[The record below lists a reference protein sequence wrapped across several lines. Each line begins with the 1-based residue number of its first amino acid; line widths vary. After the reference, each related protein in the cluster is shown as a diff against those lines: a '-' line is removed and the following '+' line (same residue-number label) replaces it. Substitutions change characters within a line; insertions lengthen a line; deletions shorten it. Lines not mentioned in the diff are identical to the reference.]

1 MGNKSDGHH
10 IQYHSDNH
18 IMDSIQCPFCKKDF
32 DGTEISYKDFNIHL
46 QKCGLLFVKINKPC
60 DLFSTNEDPELA
72 KLIFNYS
79 KQYTLSKQL
88 KKKSK
93 IGINQKLDE
102 LKKSIQSRKISWEK
116 GFCQLDLTRDEI
128 LVKSMEQIEKVDLFK
143 ELKINFIGEIC
154 YDAGGIIREWFTI
167 IFRTLEGNKLKL
179 FIPSDNDNFS
189 YNINPFLKHNNENF
203 KYFNFI
209 GKLIGKALLDNI
221 TLNICFNKMIYK
233 MMLQED
239 IIFEDLK
246 EIDTQLYNSLKN
258 LKSNPGNDNDK
269 NIEDLGI
276 YYNIE
281 MKDVINQRHSLD
293 LIENGKNIIV
303 KNIDDYINKRIQF
316 LKGIYEPFIQKIRD
330 GLFKIIPKDKIQ
342 ILNSDEF
349 DLVLNGK
356 PFIDLEE
363 WKENTHYKRPYF
375 RSHKV
380 IRWFWEVLGEL
391 TQKQLSNFLMFS
403 TGSSRVPYGGFNAL
417 ESNRGN
423 KANFTIESIQYN
435 FGVKNYIKAHTCFN
449 RIDLPLFPNKE
460 ELKEAVNFV
469 SFDEII
475 GFGID

>member
-1 MGNKSDGHH
+1 MGNKANDHH
-10 IQYHSDNH
+10 IQYHSDNN
-18 IMDSIQCPFCKKDF
+18 IMDSIQCPFCKEVF
-32 DGTEISYKDFNIHL
+32 DGTSMSYKEFNIHL

-60 DLFSTNEDPELA
+60 DLFSTNEDQELT
-72 KLIFNYS
+72 KSITNYS
-79 KQYTLSKQL
+79 KQYSLSKQL
-88 KKKSK
+88 KKKSQMK
-93 IGINQKLDE
+93 TDQKLEE

-116 GFCQLDLTRDEI
+116 GCCKLELTRNEI
-128 LVKSMEQIEKVDLFK
+128 LVKSMEQIEKIDLFK
-143 ELKINFIGEIC
+143 ELKIDFIGEIC
-154 YDAGGIIREWFTI
+154 YDAGGIMREWFTI
-167 IFRTLEGNKLKL
+167 IFRTLEGDKLKL
-179 FIPSDNDNFS
+179 FVVSDNDNFS
-189 YNINPFLKHNNENF
+189 YNINPFLKHNSENY

-221 TLNICFNKMIYK
+221 TLNVCFNKIIYK
-233 MMLQED
+233 MILQED
-239 IIFEDLK
+239 IKYEDLK
-246 EIDTQLYNSLKN
+246 EIDTQLYTSLKN
-258 LKSNPGNDNDK
+258 LKSTPNNEI

-281 MKDVINQRHSLD
+281 MKDVLNQTHLLD
-293 LIENGKNIIV
+293 LIENGRNIPV
-303 KNIDDYINKRIQF
+303 KDIDDYINKRIQF

-342 ILNSDEF
+342 ILNADEF
-349 DLVLNGK
+349 DLILNGK
-356 PFIDLEE
+356 PSIDLDE
-363 WKENTHYKRPYF
+363 WKYSTQYKIPYN

-380 IRWFWEVLGEL
+380 IKWFWEVLGEL

-403 TGSSRVPYGGFNAL
+403 TGSSRVPYGGFDAL

-423 KANFTIESIQYN
+423 IAKFTIESSTYN
-435 FGVKNYIKAHTCFN
+435 YGKKNFIKAHTCFN